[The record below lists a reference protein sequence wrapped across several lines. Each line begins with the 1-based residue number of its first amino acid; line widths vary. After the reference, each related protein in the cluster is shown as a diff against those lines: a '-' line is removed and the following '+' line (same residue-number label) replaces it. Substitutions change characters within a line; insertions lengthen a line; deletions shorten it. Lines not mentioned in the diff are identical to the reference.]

1 MMKTIFDATARTELL
16 QRFKSVPPDRPPR
29 WGRMTAPKMLAHVG
43 DQLRMGLG
51 DIPPSPAKGFLGTR
65 LGSWLAIY
73 IMPWPHGF
81 KGPREAF
88 TTVPATW
95 DRDLEE
101 LAALLRRFSEL
112 DANADW
118 PQHPLFGKLS
128 GKDWAALSWKHL
140 DHHLR
145 QFSA

>member
-1 MMKTIFDATARTELL
+1 MKTIFDEATRSELL
-16 QRFKSVPPDRPPR
+16 QRFRNVAPDRHPQ
-29 WGRMTAPKMLAHVG
+29 WGRLTAPKMLAHVG
-43 DQLRMGLG
+43 DQLRMALG
-51 DIPPSPAKGFLGTR
+51 EIPPSQPKGFLSTR

-73 IMPWPHGF
+73 VMPWPHGF

-95 DRDLEE
+95 DRDLDE
-101 LAALLRRFSEL
+101 LAALLRRVGEG
-112 DANADW
+112 DVKAAW
-118 PQHPLFGKLS
+118 PKHPLFGKLT
-128 GKDWAALSWKHL
+128 GKDWGALSYKHL